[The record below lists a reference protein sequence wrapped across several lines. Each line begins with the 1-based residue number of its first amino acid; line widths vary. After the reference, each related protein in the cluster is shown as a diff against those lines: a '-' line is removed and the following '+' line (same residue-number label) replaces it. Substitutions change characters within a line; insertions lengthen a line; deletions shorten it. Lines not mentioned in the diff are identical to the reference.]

1 MWLNRQGTR
10 PRKAQRKSQM
20 NDHALFTALRLF
32 WFFLYPA
39 GLLLCFRL
47 WKRTMAE
54 AAAAAL
60 VTTLM
65 LVCLFQQAAMAL
77 PLPGISFLPE
87 AGGIGALFLVW
98 KYRKGAARILGDL
111 KNFLPRR
118 HPVIL
123 SLFAICW
130 GYMGARAFF
139 FVPNLHH
146 LKAFDTIFQAV
157 GTGLF
162 PSSAVII
169 SGYFLRSGSVLG
181 AGLPGFFA
189 YTSLLFSTYALSRR
203 YAWVPVS
210 FTVTAVVAAM
220 PWFVFHAVTPGFEII
235 PAAVALF
242 FLLLVY
248 RLIETPGPIDFC
260 LALSCLGFLFSHGSG
275 AFILSMVLTALFCL
289 LMVRRHGFSPI
300 KTGRHHWK
308 TLIVSLL
315 PALFFSRL
323 WTGTPAVFGGVGKNS
338 EGLAGAAANF
348 LAYVISSLDAP
359 FLLDLAGADQAAS
372 KGLLGFLEKIYYS
385 AAALF
390 FTPDSAVPAFDLSWY
405 RGEGPTWFGPL
416 AFFLVQP
423 AVAVAM
429 IRGPRRLKAVALALA
444 AYVYL
449 VCLIP
454 GWHPG
459 NVRFFSFF
467 YALAGFLTAF
477 LLPPWRLGR
486 RAKRGLQIICLL
498 VLVHSCLAL

>member
-1 MWLNRQGTR
+1 MG
-10 PRKAQRKSQM
+10 
-20 NDHALFTALRLF
+20 DHALFTAVSLVELL
-32 WFFLYPA
+32 LYPA

-47 WKRTMAE
+47 WNRTMAE

-65 LVCLFQQAAMAL
+65 LLSLFQQAAMVL

-87 AGGIGALFLVW
+87 AGGIGALFFAW
-98 KYRKGAARILGDL
+98 KYRKGAVRVMGDL

-123 SLFAICW
+123 ILFAICW
-130 GYMGARAFF
+130 GYMGVRAFF
-139 FVPNLHH
+139 FVPHPHH
-146 LKAFDTIFQAV
+146 LKAFDTITQAT
-157 GTGLF
+157 GTGFF
-162 PSSAVII
+162 PSNAMII
-169 SGYFLRSGSVLG
+169 SGHFLRSGSTLG

-203 YAWVPVS
+203 YAWVPIA
-210 FTVTAVVAAM
+210 FTVTAVVASM
-220 PWFVFHAVTPGFEII
+220 PRFVFHGVTPGFEII

-260 LALSCLGFLFSHGSG
+260 LAVTCLGFLFSHGNG
-275 AFILSMVLTALFCL
+275 AFVFSIVLTALFCL

-300 KTGRHHWK
+300 KTARHHWK
-308 TLIVSLL
+308 TLAVSLL
-315 PALFFSRL
+315 PALLFSRL
-323 WTGTPAVFGGVGKNS
+323 WTGIPAVFDGVEKNR
-338 EGLAGAAANF
+338 EVLAGAAASF
-348 LAYVISSLDAP
+348 LGYVISSLDAS
-359 FLLDLAGADQAAS
+359 FFLDLAGADKAVSA
-372 KGLLGFLEKIYYS
+372 GLLDFLEKIYYS
-385 AAALF
+385 TAALL
-390 FTPDSAVPAFDLSWY
+390 FTPDSSVPAFGLSLY
-405 RGEGPTWFGPL
+405 RGEGPAWFGPL

-429 IRGPRRLKAVALALA
+429 FRGPRRLKAVVLALA
-444 AYVYL
+444 VYVYL

-459 NVRFFSFF
+459 NVSFFSFF
-467 YALAGFLTAF
+467 YALAGFSTAF

-498 VLVHSCLAL
+498 VFVHSCLAL

>member
-1 MWLNRQGTR
+1 
-10 PRKAQRKSQM
+10 M
-20 NDHALFTALRLF
+20 NDHALFTALRLVG
-32 WFFLYPA
+32 FFLYPA

-60 VTTLM
+60 VTTLL
-65 LVCLFQQAAMAL
+65 LVCLFQQAAMVL
-77 PLPGISFLPE
+77 PLPGIFFLPE
-87 AGGIGALFLVW
+87 AGGIGAFFLGW
-98 KYRKGAARILGDL
+98 KYRKGAARVLGDL
-111 KNFLPRR
+111 KNFLPGR

-139 FVPNLHH
+139 FLPHPH
-146 LKAFDTIFQAV
+146 ELKAVDAV
-157 GTGLF
+157 IRAAGNGFL
-162 PSSAVII
+162 PPNAVII
-169 SGYFLRSGSVLG
+169 SGYFLGSGSSPG

-210 FTVTAVVAAM
+210 CTVTAVVASM

-242 FLLLVY
+242 FVLLVY
-248 RLIETPGPIDFC
+248 RLIETPDPIDFC

-275 AFILSMVLTALFCL
+275 AFVFSMVLAALFCL

-300 KTGRHHWK
+300 KMGRHHWK
-308 TLIVSLL
+308 TLIVSLI
-315 PALFFSRL
+315 PALVFSRF
-323 WTGTPAVFGGVGKNS
+323 WTGIPAVFGGVEKNTQ
-338 EGLAGAAANF
+338 GLAGAAASF
-348 LAYVISSLDAP
+348 LGYVISSLDAP
-359 FLLDLAGADQAAS
+359 FLLDLVEADQTAS
-372 KGLLGFLEKIYYS
+372 SALLDFLEKIYFS
-385 AAALF
+385 AAAFL
-390 FTPDSAVPAFDLSWY
+390 FTPDSAVPSFGLSLC
-405 RGEGPTWFGPL
+405 RGEGPAWFGPL

-429 IRGPRRLKAVALALA
+429 FRGPRRLKAVALALA
-444 AYVYL
+444 VYVYL

-454 GWHPG
+454 ARHPG
-459 NVRFFSFF
+459 NVSFFSFF
-467 YALAGFLTAF
+467 YALAGFFTAF

-498 VLVHSCLAL
+498 VLVHSCLAM